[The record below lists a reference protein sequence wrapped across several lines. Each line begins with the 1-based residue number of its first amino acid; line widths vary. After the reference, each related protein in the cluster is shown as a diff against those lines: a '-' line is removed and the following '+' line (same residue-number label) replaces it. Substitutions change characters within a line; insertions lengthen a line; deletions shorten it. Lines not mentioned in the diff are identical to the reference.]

1 MTGRFDGCDM
11 IVFWLGMIVVILAAV
26 LVIAKQPAA
35 APRGGR
41 RLL

>member
-26 LVIAKQPAA
+26 LVAKQPAA